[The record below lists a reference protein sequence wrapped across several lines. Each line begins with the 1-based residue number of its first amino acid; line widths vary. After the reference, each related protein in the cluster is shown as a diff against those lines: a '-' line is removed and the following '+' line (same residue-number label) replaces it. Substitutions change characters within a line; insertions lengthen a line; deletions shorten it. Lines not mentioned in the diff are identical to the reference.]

1 MCVAKNKTSF
11 FLLKWEKVSKIK
23 CPKQNFKIVF
33 ILFKIISELENIKQ
47 DDVKDEAKE
56 KHFKTELLDLEEAPQ
71 YQTTEAMMLLE
82 KSAEAKGK
90 LNPIKA
96 GPFLGG
102 DQLGGYHAV
111 PPLVSELWEVKTSK

>member
-1 MCVAKNKTSF
+1 VCVAKNKTS

-33 ILFKIISELENIKQ
+33 ILFNIISELENIKQ

-82 KSAEAKGK
+82 KSAEHYVPKGMN
-90 LNPIKA
+90 LA
-96 GPFLGG
+96 
-102 DQLGGYHAV
+102 
-111 PPLVSELWEVKTSK
+111 